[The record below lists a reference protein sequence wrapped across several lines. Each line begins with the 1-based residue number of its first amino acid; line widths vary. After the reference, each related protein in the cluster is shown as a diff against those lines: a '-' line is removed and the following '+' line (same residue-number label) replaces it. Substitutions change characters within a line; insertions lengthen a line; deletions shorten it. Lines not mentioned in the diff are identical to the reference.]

1 MGDDGSATDGQDG
14 SPTTADA
21 IVAALEALG
30 VERAFAYSGGRV
42 IKPLERISGW
52 RSLRRRL
59 APCSSQT
66 ENMDPVNPCR

>member
-30 VERAFAYSGGRV
+30 VERAFAYPVAASSNSSNASLDSDILV
-42 IKPLERISGW
+42 VDW
-52 RSLRRRL
+52 RSVR
-59 APCSSQT
+59 S
-66 ENMDPVNPCR
+66 